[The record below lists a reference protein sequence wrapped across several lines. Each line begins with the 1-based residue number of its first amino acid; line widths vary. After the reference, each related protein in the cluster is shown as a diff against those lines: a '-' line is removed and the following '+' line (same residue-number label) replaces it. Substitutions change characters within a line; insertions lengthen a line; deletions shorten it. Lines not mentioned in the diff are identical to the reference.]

1 LDRAARVRLRLGV
14 LVVLATGAALLGAA
28 CGSSSSPA
36 LAGQTAYQE
45 ALAYAQCMRVHG
57 EPQFPDPNSQGNFLL
72 PASTGGTPN
81 SAAFVS
87 ANKACQHLLPKTRPM
102 TAAQQRRVTAQALKF
117 VACMRSHGLP
127 NMPDPIV
134 NANGIGLRIGGGPGS
149 TGPRPSMQV
158 VQAAQRAC
166 QKLMPGAPP

>member
-1 LDRAARVRLRLGV
+1 
-14 LVVLATGAALLGAA
+14 VLAVILAWAALLATA
-28 CGSSSSPA
+28 CGGGSSPA
-36 LAGQTAYQE
+36 VAGQAAYQK
-45 ALAYAQCMRVHG
+45 ALAYAQCMRGHG
-57 EPQFPDPNSQGNFLL
+57 QPQFPDPNSQGNFLL
-72 PASTGGTPN
+72 PASTQGSPN

-102 TAAQQRRVTAQALKF
+102 TAAQQRQVTAQALKF

-134 NANGIGLRIGGGPGS
+134 NSGGIGFRIGGGPGS
-149 TGPRPSMQV
+149 TGPKPSMPV